1 MKKSKYLEAIEWI
14 VLNDLPPADDDGWI
28 SVCLVAD
35 LFNVKRKKV
44 LADVRD
50 LFEQMKLKKWE

>member
-35 LFNVKRKKV
+35 LFNVKKKKS
-44 LADVRD
+44 
-50 LFEQMKLKKWE
+50 FS